1 VKPMT
6 SHPPSTLF
14 TGSVV
19 LEEALLILK
28 WGGVLTHA
36 GRQQAE
42 DLGKIYRMV
51 MYPRCGPHDIRVG
64 SFAWCTEQG
73 RWQLSRAARNW
84 SA

>member
-1 VKPMT
+1 MASPT
-6 SHPPSTLF
+6 GASAAASAGGGTASGSPAPPSQAQ
-14 TGSVV
+14 GQGQAQGPV

-51 MYPRCGPHDIRVG
+51 MYPRWGAGDV
-64 SFAWCTEQG
+64 
-73 RWQLSRAARNW
+73 
-84 SA
+84 

>member
-1 VKPMT
+1 MASPT
-6 SHPPSTLF
+6 GAAASASGGGGTASGSPAPPSQAQAP
-14 TGSVV
+14 V

-51 MYPRCGPHDIRVG
+51 MYPRCGAP
-64 SFAWCTEQG
+64 
-73 RWQLSRAARNW
+73 AACH
-84 SA
+84 